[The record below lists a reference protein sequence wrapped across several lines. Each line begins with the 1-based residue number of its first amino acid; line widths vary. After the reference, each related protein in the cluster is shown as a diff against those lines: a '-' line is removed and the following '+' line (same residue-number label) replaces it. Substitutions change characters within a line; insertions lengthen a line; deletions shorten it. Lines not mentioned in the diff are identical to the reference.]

1 MDRRPRCG
9 HCKRAFT
16 PNHRVREREC
26 PWEPGSRFQRFCAQ
40 TPECRTASRK
50 FTQAEYRSREPEDPT
65 KTKMRRL
72 KSRTARRAL
81 REPRLGAHGASS
93 DGSAAGLRRPAPGGP
108 PTPATHP
115 ASMVQEVE
123 EAVPADGSKDAHQQV
138 LAARIRRE
146 SSGIAQLL
154 LASER
159 DI

>member
-1 MDRRPRCG
+1 MDRRPRCA

-16 PNHRVREREC
+16 PNHRVRAREC

-50 FTQAEYRSREPEDPT
+50 FTQTGYRSREPEDPT
-65 KTKMRRL
+65 KTRMRRL
-72 KSRTARRAL
+72 KSRAARRAL
-81 REPRLGAHGASS
+81 REPRPGAHGASS
-93 DGSAAGLRRPAPGGP
+93 GDSAGGLQHPAPGDP

-115 ASMVQEVE
+115 APLVQEVE
-123 EAVPADGSKDAHQQV
+123 KAVPADASKGADQQV

-154 LASER
+154 LAGGR

>member
-81 REPRLGAHGASS
+81 REPQLGAHRASS
-93 DGSAAGLRRPAPGGP
+93 DGSAAGPRHPAPGGP
-108 PTPATHP
+108 PTSAPHP
-115 ASMVQEVE
+115 ASLVQEVE
-123 EAVPADGSKDAHQQV
+123 EAVPADGSKDAHRQV

>member
-16 PNHRVREREC
+16 PNHRVRDREC

-65 KTKMRRL
+65 KTKLRRL
-72 KSRTARRAL
+72 NSRTARRAL

-93 DGSAAGLRRPAPGGP
+93 DGSAAGLPHPAPGGP

-115 ASMVQEVE
+115 ASLVQEVE
-123 EAVPADGSKDAHQQV
+123 EAVPADGSKDAQQQL
-138 LAARIRRE
+138 LATRIRRE

-154 LASER
+154 LASGR

>member
-1 MDRRPRCG
+1 MDQRPRCA

-26 PWEPGSRFQRFCAQ
+26 PWEPGSGFQRFCAQ

-50 FTQAEYRSREPEDPT
+50 FTQAGYRSREPEDPT

-81 REPRLGAHGASS
+81 REPRRGAHGSSS
-93 DGSAAGLRRPAPGGP
+93 DVSAGGLRHSAQGGP
-108 PTPATHP
+108 PTPATNP
-115 ASMVQEVE
+115 ASLVPEVE
-123 EAVPADGSKDAHQQV
+123 EAAAAAVSKDAHQQV

-154 LASER
+154 LAGGR